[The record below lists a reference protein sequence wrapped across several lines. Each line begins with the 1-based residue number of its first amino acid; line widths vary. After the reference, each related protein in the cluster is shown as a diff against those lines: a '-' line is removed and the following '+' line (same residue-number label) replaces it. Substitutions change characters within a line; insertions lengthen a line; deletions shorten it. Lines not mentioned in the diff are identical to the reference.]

1 MCVLAVL
8 GSEGVVVKCTAAIFF
23 GTADCLNPIQTG
35 GGRLLKLCNFV
46 TVIASATKFWDF
58 F

>member
-35 GGRLLKLCNFV
+35 GGEAFEV
-46 TVIASATKFWDF
+46 V
-58 F
+58 